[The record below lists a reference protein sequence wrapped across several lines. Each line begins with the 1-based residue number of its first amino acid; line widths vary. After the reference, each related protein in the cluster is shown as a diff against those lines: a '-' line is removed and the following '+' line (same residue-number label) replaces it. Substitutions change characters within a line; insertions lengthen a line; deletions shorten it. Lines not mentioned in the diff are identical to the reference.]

1 MLLAIRQRQQPEQQF
16 VKTWQS
22 KNIFHIVVVSGKLQ
36 PTSGPGQYLS
46 SAPIQ
51 SSVADR
57 EMVISLLPTGA
68 DKMVRKYDNDT
79 GSLLKRNSTKIEIRA
94 AWHPHNVEYL
104 IDSRI

>member
-51 SSVADR
+51 NSVADR

-68 DKMVRKYDNDT
+68 DKMVRKYDNDM
-79 GSLLKRNSTKIEIRA
+79 GSLLERKSCSVKLHDIRIM
-94 AWHPHNVEYL
+94 WS
-104 IDSRI
+104 I

>member
-57 EMVISLLPTGA
+57 EMVTSLLPTADWGA
-68 DKMVRKYDNDT
+68 DKMVRKYDNDM
-79 GSLLKRNSTKIEIRA
+79 GSLLKRNSFCSVRLHDIRIM
-94 AWHPHNVEYL
+94 WS
-104 IDSRI
+104 I